1 MIIDPTRLPELAPY
15 GAGQRVVRLPEL
27 DNVPLTAAV
36 VAVIDHPHFQRLRR
50 VRQLGPTWLVYP
62 GAVHTRFEHAIGV
75 YGTATRY
82 LRSLLQLERV
92 RHGLDAVDVRTVL
105 AAALLHDVGHYPFA
119 HTLEAIH
126 HGGHGGGQAG
136 QDAPRHEDLAE
147 EVIFGRAPGLA
158 PGHAPIARI
167 LEREVEVDPHRVSA
181 LIRAPRSGLPS
192 ATDRFLQSILSSAI
206 DADKMDYLWRDSVHL
221 GVPYGRNYDRER
233 LLNAL
238 TLDEAGDSI
247 AVTDKGIVSAE
258 IFLFCRYTM
267 FSEVYWHHTVR
278 SVSAM
283 LEAALGDLIARE
295 KPDPVDLTSRLMGV
309 GDDEL
314 LRTFAAEAA
323 PKSAGERLLH
333 GLTGDRRRLY
343 KRLATWSKADVDE
356 HHREQWRALHALDRR
371 RERSLISKL
380 SRTLGGTKPL
390 PPGALLLD
398 VPPRDKDRIPDVAVH
413 HARARDGAGAWT
425 SLATSSNIVHGI
437 AHDFVAVVKKIRLF
451 VHPEHAHLVAQP
463 GRMTAAV
470 DQALTELS

>member
-1 MIIDPTRLPELAPY
+1 MIDDPTRLPELAPY

-27 DNVPLTAAV
+27 DNVPLTDAV
-36 VAVIDHPHFQRLRR
+36 VSVIDHPHFQRLRR

-82 LRSLLQLERV
+82 LRSLLQIERV

-126 HGGHGGGQAG
+126 HGGD
-136 QDAPRHEDLAE
+136 DAPRHEDLAE
-147 EVIFGRAPGLA
+147 EVVFGRAPGLA
-158 PGHAPIARI
+158 TGHAPIARI
-167 LEREVEVDPHRVSA
+167 LERELEVDPHRVCG
-181 LIRAPRSGLPS
+181 LIRKKRSQLS
-192 ATDRFLQSILSSAI
+192 TTDRFLQSVFSSAI

-221 GVPYGRNYDRER
+221 GVPYGRNYDRDR

-238 TLDEAGDSI
+238 TLDEAGESI
-247 AVTDKGIVSAE
+247 AVTDKGVVSAE

-295 KPDPVDLTSRLMGV
+295 KPDPADLTSRLMGV

-343 KRLATWSKADVDE
+343 KRLATWSKGDVDE
-356 HHREQWRALHALDRR
+356 RARAQWQALYALDRR
-371 RERSLISKL
+371 GVKRLIARLSK
-380 SRTLGGTKPL
+380 RLGGNHPL

-398 VPPRDKDRIPDVAVH
+398 VPPRDKDRIPDIGVH
-413 HARARDGAGAWT
+413 HPRAHEGAGAWT
-425 SLATSSNIVHGI
+425 HLAGSSSIVHGI

-451 VHPEHAHLVAQP
+451 VHPEHAHLVTQP
-463 GRMTAAV
+463 TRVALAV
-470 DQALTELS
+470 DEALAELA